1 MPSNVFDTAGIAIVA
16 YAEVLADG
24 TSPNMNSGV
33 TTGRTSAGLYT
44 VTLPANLGQ
53 SDARMQAIVTPKGT
67 ITGVPVSHSVDDSD
81 PFIKQVAIYKG
92 SPLATLAD
100 SAFNVLII
108 RTITPPPAG
117 APA

>member
-1 MPSNVFDTAGIAIVA
+1 MSGMTFDSVGAAIQA

-33 TTGRTSAGLYT
+33 ATARVSAGLYT
-44 VTLPANLGQ
+44 VTLPAGHGL

-67 ITGVPVSHSVDDSD
+67 ITGVPVSCSVDDSD
-81 PFIKQVAIYKG
+81 PFVKQIAIYKG

-100 SAFNVLII
+100 GAFNVLIVS
-108 RTITPPPAG
+108 TVKPGTPA
-117 APA
+117 